1 MFLKTHS
8 STDRL
13 KIWRESRQQEYSTP
27 EQLVNQYSDIKIL
40 SRYLDY
46 YTPNSWPNPFEIVSE
61 GYFCQSGI
69 TILITASLINK
80 GFITS
85 EQLTLPV
92 ISNNI
97 SGDSGLVLHDN
108 DKVFNFTPGKIVTWD
123 YVKENATIF
132 QTHILNIDKLSY

>member
-97 SGDSGLVLHDN
+97 SGDSGLVLLDN